1 MTKPDKDIES
11 AIKYR
16 IDRAYECINE
26 VEFLILHNKLRL
38 AVTRIYYGMFYI
50 VAALALFHNYKTS
63 KHQQLI
69 GWFNKEFINNQI
81 FPLKYGKFFRD
92 AFARRADV
100 DYGDIVDYQ
109 SNDVQEWFEQMKD
122 FIETVKDRLP

>member
-1 MTKPDKDIES
+1 
-11 AIKYR
+11 
-16 IDRAYECINE
+16 
-26 VEFLILHNKLRL
+26 
-38 AVTRIYYGMFYI
+38 MFYI